1 VINIP
6 AEEKL
11 DAVGAERT
19 AVLQKQ
25 SLMNTL
31 ASVRILALELTV
43 ERLHQQAVC
52 LLLGNN
58 LRVLDDESLVGS
70 VVIGLELCK
79 LLGQWANL
87 NVGGI
92 IIIIV
97 LLSSGG
103 RGASSTRIEELHLS
117 FLGWRSGLRLW
128 LGLGHK

>member
-1 VINIP
+1 MINIP

-58 LRVLDDESLVGS
+58 FRVLDDESLVGS
-70 VVIGLELCK
+70 VIIGLELCK

-87 NVGGI
+87 NVGG

-117 FLGWRSGLRLW
+117 FLGWRSSLRLW